1 MARPEKRRFVVR
13 PPRAGLFKPAGV
25 PARELEEVSL
35 TLDGYEAIRLVDL
48 EGMDHSAAAE
58 EIGVSRPTLTRIL
71 ARARRT
77 VAEALAGG
85 KALSIEGGAVTHER
99 PAGRARGQ
107 GRGKGP
113 GGRSP
118 GPRGAGPHGGRG
130 PHRGAGGPQGGGGQR
145 RGPLGDGRGPRGG
158 AGYGPGGAK
167 EES

>member
-1 MARPEKRRFVVR
+1 MARPEKRRFVVS

-48 EGMDHSAAAE
+48 EGMDHSAAAQE
-58 EIGVSRPTLTRIL
+58 LGVSRPTLTRIL

-85 KALSIEGGAVTHER
+85 KALSIEGGAVTHDR
-99 PAGRARGQ
+99 PAGRPGGQ
-107 GRGKGP
+107 GQGSGP
-113 GGRSP
+113 GGR
-118 GPRGAGPHGGRG
+118 GRGSHGGGRG
-130 PHRGAGGPQGGGGQR
+130 PGQHRGAGGPHGGGHG
-145 RGPLGDGRGPRGG
+145 RGPGPHGGGRGPRGG
-158 AGYGPGGAK
+158 SGPGSRGEK

>member
-1 MARPEKRRFVVR
+1 MARPEKRRFVVG

-58 EIGVSRPTLTRIL
+58 ELRVSRPTLTRIL

-85 KALSIEGGAVTHER
+85 KALAIEGGAVTHER
-99 PAGRARGQ
+99 PAGRRR
-107 GRGKGP
+107 GRGP
-113 GGRSP
+113 DGG
-118 GPRGAGPHGGRG
+118 GGGPHGGGSG
-130 PHRGAGGPQGGGGQR
+130 PHGGGPKPR
-145 RGPLGDGRGPRGG
+145 GRGGHGR
-158 AGYGPGGAK
+158 AK
-167 EES
+167 EEA

>member
-1 MARPEKRRFVVR
+1 MARPEKRRFVVG

-35 TLDGYEAIRLVDL
+35 SLDGYEAIRLVDL

-58 EIGVSRPTLTRIL
+58 ELGVSRPTLTRIL

-99 PAGRARGQ
+99 PAGRHR
-107 GRGKGP
+107 
-113 GGRSP
+113 
-118 GPRGAGPHGGRG
+118 GRG
-130 PHRGAGGPQGGGGQR
+130 PHRGGGH
-145 RGPLGDGRGPRGG
+145 GRGHGG
-158 AGYGPGGAK
+158 SGYDPGGAK

>member
-1 MARPEKRRFVVR
+1 MARPEKRRFVVG

-58 EIGVSRPTLTRIL
+58 ELGVSRPTLTRIL

-85 KALSIEGGAVTHER
+85 KALAIEGGAVTHER
-99 PAGRARGQ
+99 PAGRPRCEGP
-107 GRGKGP
+107 GP
-113 GGRSP
+113 GGRGRAP
-118 GPRGAGPHGGRG
+118 GGAGPRGAGPG
-130 PHRGAGGPQGGGGQR
+130 PHRGGAGPRGGGRHRGGPGAH
-145 RGPLGDGRGPRGG
+145 GDGRGPGG
-158 AGYGPGGAK
+158 SGHGPGGAK

>member
-1 MARPEKRRFVVR
+1 MARPEKRRFVVG

-58 EIGVSRPTLTRIL
+58 ELGVSSPTLTRIL

-99 PAGRARGQ
+99 PAGRT
-107 GRGKGP
+107 
-113 GGRSP
+113 GGHR
-118 GPRGAGPHGGRG
+118 RGRG
-130 PHRGAGGPQGGGGQR
+130 PHRGGGGH
-145 RGPLGDGRGPRGG
+145 GRGHGG
-158 AGYGPGGAK
+158 SGYDPGGAK

>member
-1 MARPEKRRFVVR
+1 MARPEKRRFVVG

-35 TLDGYEAIRLVDL
+35 SLDGYEAIRLVDL

-58 EIGVSRPTLTRIL
+58 ELGVSRPTLTRIL

-99 PAGRARGQ
+99 PAGR
-107 GRGKGP
+107 P
-113 GGRSP
+113 SS
-118 GPRGAGPHGGRG
+118 GPRPTPRWRARPRS
-130 PHRGAGGPQGGGGQR
+130 R
-145 RGPLGDGRGPRGG
+145 RS
-158 AGYGPGGAK
+158 GYGPGGAK

>member
-58 EIGVSRPTLTRIL
+58 ELGVSRPTLTRIL

-85 KALSIEGGAVTHER
+85 KALSIEGGAVTHDR
-99 PAGRARGQ
+99 PAGRPGAQGQ
-107 GRGKGP
+107 RQRQGP
-113 GGRSP
+113 GGRS
-118 GPRGAGPHGGRG
+118 RGSHGGGHG
-130 PHRGAGGPQGGGGQR
+130 PHRGAGGPHGGSGHR
-145 RGPLGDGRGPRGG
+145 RGPLGDGRGPR
-158 AGYGPGGAK
+158 AGSGHDPGGAK

>member
-1 MARPEKRRFVVR
+1 MARPEKRRFVVS

-85 KALSIEGGAVTHER
+85 KALSIEGGAVTHDR
-99 PAGRARGQ
+99 PAGRPWGQ
-107 GRGKGP
+107 GQRPGP
-113 GGRSP
+113 GGRGRGR
-118 GPRGAGPHGGRG
+118 GPRGSGPHGGRG
-130 PHRGAGGPQGGGGQR
+130 P
-145 RGPLGDGRGPRGG
+145 RGG
-158 AGYGPGGAK
+158 SGPGPGGAK

>member
-1 MARPEKRRFVVR
+1 
-13 PPRAGLFKPAGV
+13 V

-58 EIGVSRPTLTRIL
+58 ELGVSRPTLTRIL

-99 PAGRARGQ
+99 PAGRPA
-107 GRGKGP
+107 GRGPTHGGRGRGP
-113 GGRSP
+113 GGAGRGPHRGGP
-118 GPRGAGPHGGRG
+118 GPRGGGHG
-130 PHRGAGGPQGGGGQR
+130 PHRGAGGPHGGGEQR
-145 RGPLGDGRGPRGG
+145 RGPLGDGRGPGG
-158 AGYGPGGAK
+158 PGYGPGGAK